1 MIVRSILILLIISTY
16 IPTVFSQE
24 RNNKQK
30 IAEVENGLPLGVVF
44 QDSSDIRYNIIER
57 MQFYKVP
64 LVSMAIVDDGKIL
77 WSKAYGKRK
86 VASVSTADVNTIY
99 QTASIS
105 KSINAL
111 AVLKLVQEGK
121 ISLQKDIR
129 EYLKTWEL
137 PNNKFST
144 SRKITL
150 ANLLSHTSG
159 LGTVGFFGYK
169 ITDTI
174 PSLNQILSGIKPANS
189 DPVQSI
195 NFPGAEYFYSG
206 GGTTLIRKILE
217 DRFKTNYAS
226 LIQTNVLT
234 PLNMKRSTYNQPL
247 QKAENNFASG
257 YVGDGQVIQGGYHV
271 FPELAPDGLWSNAN
285 DIAKFI
291 LSIQKSLKGENALL
305 QKHTV
310 LQMFSKVLPTSNYT
324 LGFVVEDKG
333 DEKYFSHRGANY
345 GYRSVFYGSMK
356 TGKGIVVLTNS
367 ENGEMLINEVV
378 NSVAI
383 AYDWKGFYNP
393 PVKKLV
399 NTYPALIKDV
409 LGKYSNGEANFTI
422 TNNNGKLEMIGNSTE
437 SLHFVGNHRF
447 FLLSSPNIEV
457 VFSSS
462 DEEKIYDV
470 LELRENGN
478 VLIKALRNN

>member
-1 MIVRSILILLIISTY
+1 MIFRSILLLLIISTY
-16 IPTVFSQE
+16 LPNVFSQE
-24 RNNKQK
+24 WNKKNK
-30 IAEVENGLPLGVVF
+30 ITEVENGLPLGVVF
-44 QDSSDIRYNIIER
+44 QDSSERKYNIIDR

-64 LVSMAIVDDGKIL
+64 SVSIAVVDDGKII
-77 WSKAYGKRK
+77 WSKAYGKRD

-105 KSINAL
+105 KSINAF

-137 PNNKFST
+137 PNSKFST

-159 LGTVGFFGYK
+159 LGTGGFFGYK

-174 PSLNQILSGIKPANS
+174 PSLNQILNGIKPANS

-217 DRFKTNYAS
+217 DRFKTDYTS

-247 QKAENNFASG
+247 QMAENNFASG
-257 YVGDGQVIQGGYHV
+257 YVGDSQVIEGGYHV
-271 FPELAPDGLWSNAN
+271 FPELAPDGLWSNAT

-291 LSIQKSLKGENALL
+291 LSIQKSLKGETSLL
-305 QKHTV
+305 KRQTA
-310 LQMFSKVLPTSNYT
+310 LQMLSKVFPTSNYT
-324 LGFVVEDKG
+324 LGFIVEDKS

-345 GYRSVFYGSMK
+345 GYRSVFYGSMR
-356 TGKGIVVLTNS
+356 TGKGIVVLINS
-367 ENGEMLINEVV
+367 ENGEMLINEIV

-399 NTYPALIKDV
+399 NTDPALIKDV
-409 LGKYSNGEANFTI
+409 QGKYSNGEANFTI
-422 TNNNGKLEMIGNSTE
+422 TNNNGKIEMIGNSAE
-437 SLHFVGNHRF
+437 LLHYVGNHRF

-457 VFSSS
+457 VFSRS
-462 DEEKIYDV
+462 DDGKIYDV
-470 LELRENGN
+470 IELRENGN
-478 VLIKALRNN
+478 VLLKALKNN

>member
-1 MIVRSILILLIISTY
+1 MIIRSLLLLLIISTY
-16 IPTVFSQE
+16 SLTVFSQE
-24 RNNKQK
+24 ENKKNK
-30 IAEVENGLPLGVVF
+30 ITEVENGLPLGVVF
-44 QDSSDIRYNIIER
+44 QDSSEIKYNIVDR
-57 MQFYKVP
+57 MKFYKVP
-64 LVSMAIVDDGKIL
+64 SVSIAVVNNGKII
-77 WSKAYGKRK
+77 WSKAYGKRE
-86 VASVSTADVNTIY
+86 VASVSPADVNTIY

-105 KSINAL
+105 KSINAF

-121 ISLQKDIR
+121 ISLEKDIR
-129 EYLKTWEL
+129 EYLTTWEL

-159 LGTVGFFGYK
+159 LGTGGFFGYK

-174 PSLNQILSGIKPANS
+174 PSLNQILSGTKPANS

-247 QKAENNFASG
+247 QKAEHNFASG
-257 YVGDGQVIQGGYHV
+257 YVGDVQVIDGGYHV

-305 QKHTV
+305 QKQTA
-310 LQMFSKVLPTSNYT
+310 LQMFSKVIPTSNYT
-324 LGFVVEDKG
+324 LGFVVEDKDG
-333 DEKYFSHRGANY
+333 EKYFSHRGANY

-367 ENGEMLINEVV
+367 ENGEMLINEIV
-378 NSVAI
+378 NSVAVT
-383 AYDWKGFYNP
+383 YDWKNFYNP
-393 PVKKLV
+393 PIKKLV
-399 NTYPALIKDV
+399 IADPALVKDV
-409 LGKYSNGEANFTI
+409 VGKYSNGEANFTI
-422 TNNNGKLEMIGNSTE
+422 NNINGKLEMIGNSAE
-437 SLHFVGNHRF
+437 SLHYVGNHRF

-462 DEEKIYDV
+462 DGGRIYDA
-470 LELRENGN
+470 LELIENGN
-478 VLIKALRNN
+478 VLIKALRNK